1 LLEVRMRQTV
11 SLGRIAGIPV
21 GASWSAIV
29 TLAVIVD
36 LLAGSALPAAVPRQP
51 AALYWAVGTATAV
64 AFLASLLAHELAH
77 ALVARRNG
85 IRIRSVTLWMLG
97 GVTQLDG
104 DPGTPRADLQ
114 IALAG
119 PAASLLTGAVFLGVA
134 VAISSAGAPRFATSA
149 LIWLALMNG
158 VLGVFN
164 LLPGAPL
171 DGGRVLRAALW
182 HHWADRQRADRG
194 AASAGRAIGTS
205 LAILGVLEVLLT
217 RDLVGGLWLVLLGW
231 FMTSAAAAEQGAATA
246 RALLAGVRVA
256 DVMTPDP
263 DLAAAW
269 LTAAEFIGQLG
280 GRSAQTAFPV
290 IGPDGRLTGIVTVT
304 RLSRVPAASRDL
316 VHLQQLAAP
325 VPEEY
330 LASPADPAAQLLSRE
345 PLSGEVVAVVED
357 GGHITGL
364 VTVENMRHAL
374 RWRKLAGTTAAQA
387 IGGPS
392 PRG

>member
-1 LLEVRMRQTV
+1 MRQTV
-11 SLGRIAGIPV
+11 SFGRIAGIPV
-21 GASWSAIV
+21 GASWSAMV

-36 LLAGSALPAAVPRQP
+36 LLAAGALPAAVPRQP
-51 AALYWAVGTATAV
+51 VALYWGVGVAAAV

-77 ALVARRNG
+77 ALVARRYG

-97 GVTQLDG
+97 GVTRLDG
-104 DPGTPRADLQ
+104 DPSTPRADLQ

-119 PAASLLTGAVFLGVA
+119 PAASLLTGAVFFGLA
-134 VAISSAGAPRFATSA
+134 AAISAASGPRVATA
-149 LIWLALMNG
+149 ATMWLALMNG
-158 VLGVFN
+158 VLAAFN

-182 HHWADRQRADRG
+182 HHWADRQRAELG
-194 AASAGRAIGTS
+194 AASAGRVIGTV
-205 LAILGVLEVLLT
+205 LAILGVAEVLLT
-217 RDLVGGLWLVLLGW
+217 RELVGGLWLVLLGW
-231 FMTSAAAAEQGAATA
+231 FMTSAAAVEQGAAAA

-269 LTAAEFIGQLG
+269 LTAAEFIRQLG

-304 RLSRVPAASRDL
+304 RLSRLPGQSRDQVRL
-316 VHLQQLAAP
+316 RQLAVP

-330 LASPADPAAQLLSRE
+330 LASPADPAAQLLSRS

-364 VTVENMRHAL
+364 VTAENMRQAL
-374 RWRKLAGTTAAQA
+374 RWRKLAGTTVSRAV
-387 IGGPS
+387 GPS
-392 PRG
+392 RPRS